1 MSTEPLLLIPGLNCT
16 ARLYSAQ
23 VAALGARRT
32 VAVADHTGAATM
44 ADVATAILADAP
56 PRFALAGLSMGGYIA
71 FEMWRQ
77 APSRV
82 ARLALLD
89 TQARP
94 DTEDAKEMRRRT
106 IDVARDRFD
115 TIPDLQIPRLLADE
129 SLANSAFTDVVR
141 QMSAETGPDAFIRQ
155 MTAIIDRIDS
165 RPTLSSISVPTLV
178 LVGAGD
184 KITPP
189 DLARE
194 MADGIAGAELVV
206 IPGAGHLPTIEA
218 PDAATEALKAW
229 LART

>member
-44 ADVATAILADAP
+44 SAIASAILADAP
-56 PRFALAGLSMGGYIA
+56 PRFALAGLSMGGYLA
-71 FEMWRQ
+71 FEIWRQ

-82 ARLALLD
+82 SRLALLD

-106 IDVARDRFD
+106 IEVARERFD

-129 SLANSAFTDVVR
+129 NLSRTAFTDVIR
-141 QMSAETGPDAFIRQ
+141 QMSDDTGPDAFIRQ
-155 MTAIIDRIDS
+155 MTAIIDRVDS
-165 RPTLSSISVPTLV
+165 RPTLSSITVPTLV

-189 DLARE
+189 ELARE
-194 MADGIAGAELVV
+194 MADGIAGADLVV
-206 IPGAGHLPTIEA
+206 VPSAGHLPTIEA
-218 PDAATEALKAW
+218 PDAVSHALKAW
-229 LART
+229 LARA